1 MLIVDFLIKKVSSLI
16 SLHIAEEPT
25 VNVVPRELN
34 VTEGSPALFTCNTTG
49 SPRPN
54 VTWTNMFSGEVYT
67 GDRLFMNSV
76 SRNDSGDYQCLASNG
91 ISRPAKDTAYLNV
104 FCK

>member
-1 MLIVDFLIKKVSSLI
+1 MLILDFLTKKVSSLI

-25 VNVVPRELN
+25 VYVIPRELN
-34 VTEGSPALFTCNTTG
+34 VKEGSPALFTCNATG

-76 SRNDSGDYQCLASNG
+76 SRNDSGDYQCVASNG
-91 ISRPAKDTAYLNV
+91 IPRLAKDTAYLNV
-104 FCK
+104 YCK